1 MFQAISKRPQ
11 NHDLEKFRQVLN
23 KKEGNLEEYEH
34 HSLRLVKDK
43 AIETLR
49 ETVAHKDDLK
59 FWSMLEGYDPENP
72 KDLNNLFRILELYL
86 AINPDRVD
94 EINPNKLIELIKWL
108 EDNHGICIVD
118 WVAISQILTF
128 MYEDDEW

>member
-1 MFQAISKRPQ
+1 
-11 NHDLEKFRQVLN
+11 
-23 KKEGNLEEYEH
+23 
-34 HSLRLVKDK
+34 
-43 AIETLR
+43 
-49 ETVAHKDDLK
+49 
-59 FWSMLEGYDPENP
+59 MLEGYDPENP